1 MGGAGA
7 RIGSFLAGAGCCLLT
22 GLHHSY
28 RAAGAGLHIKPLVL
42 YLNPKRGNKMK
53 RGNKRGNKTMFCCCS
68 QRGLQILSYRL
79 NCAAACTTAI
89 EPACTASTS
98 ASAAFVFLVTL
109 SADDRKKQ
117 WRRNCHQT
125 VTSPN
130 AKKACYR
137 FDSKLFNAHKA

>member
-7 RIGSFLAGAGCCLLT
+7 RIGSFLAGADCCLLPE
-22 GLHHSY
+22 
-28 RAAGAGLHIKPLVL
+28 RIKPLALTVTTL